1 MIEKKNLMRNDP
13 IWDKI
18 QVWQSNRGIFF
29 SLKKSMLKI
38 MEKISCAHWQVSDHI
53 YIALNE

>member
-1 MIEKKNLMRNDP
+1 MI
-13 IWDKI
+13 
-18 QVWQSNRGIFF
+18 QFGIRFKFGNQIGEFFF

-38 MEKISCAHWQVSDHI
+38 MEKISCAQWKVSDLI

>member
-1 MIEKKNLMRNDP
+1 MRNDP

-18 QVWQSNRGIFF
+18 QVWQSNGGIFF